1 MAGLE
6 GTLMRGL
13 MEISMFERTV
23 QMREGA
29 SVRLTGDERRS
40 GISSLA
46 FRIYT
51 WILFDSN
58 GNWKVYRI
66 TKNDM
71 IPVCGHR
78 CAGY

>member
-6 GTLMRGL
+6 GTIMRGL

-29 SVRLTGDERRS
+29 SVRLTGDERRR

-46 FRIYT
+46 FRI
-51 WILFDSN
+51 
-58 GNWKVYRI
+58 
-66 TKNDM
+66 
-71 IPVCGHR
+71 
-78 CAGY
+78 